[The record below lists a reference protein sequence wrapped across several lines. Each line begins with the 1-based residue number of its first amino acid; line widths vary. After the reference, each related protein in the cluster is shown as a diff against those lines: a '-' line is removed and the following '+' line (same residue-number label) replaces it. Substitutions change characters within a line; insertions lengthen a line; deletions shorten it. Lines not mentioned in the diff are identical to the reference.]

1 MLSITKQ
8 ILDCFNRGGKVIIF
22 GNGGSMAE
30 ASHFTTELIGIGK
43 PAIALSDPAT
53 LTALANDNTYK
64 DVFLLWIHA
73 IGQEGDL
80 VIGISSSGKS
90 ENINQAY
97 DLLPIGIEFIDFPR
111 KGKTTS
117 EVQNNQLKLIH
128 RIYKELK

>member
-8 ILDCFNRGGKVIIF
+8 ILDCFNREGKVIIF

-30 ASHFTTELIGIGK
+30 ASHFATELIGIGK

-53 LTALANDNTYK
+53 ITALANDNTYE

-73 IGQEGDL
+73 IGREGDL
-80 VIGISSSGKS
+80 AIGISSSGKS
-90 ENINQAY
+90 KNINKAY
-97 DLLPIGIEFIDFPR
+97 DLLPFDMKYIDFPR
-111 KGKTTS
+111 KGKNTS

-128 RIYKELK
+128 KIYKELK